1 MKNIIIKPHRVTEKI
16 KDEHEHILLF
26 KCKGKK
32 IIKRLMYNINTEH
45 CRSEGWRMDKGLRS
59 DQ

>member
-16 KDEHEHILLF
+16 KDEHILLF
-26 KCKGKK
+26 KCKSKK

-45 CRSEGWRMDKGLRS
+45 RRSEGWRMDKGLRS